1 MIYAR
6 CIAARRSAPIAVVAL
21 AAGAALL
28 RPLPAAAADKAAP
41 SAQEPR
47 ILLLGDSWITF
58 LTVFRS
64 FDHALEDLGLDPAAV
79 TSLHFPGSEARRW
92 NRPMGRLLIGW
103 RLMSAPSI
111 DIVVLCMGGNDVM
124 NGFNARAPEAERR
137 AVIARAAREVAGVID
152 HILSLRPDV
161 RVALIGY
168 DYPNFRD
175 AVQHRM
181 WSVQRDIYEQAGRPN
196 PAQVNEAVIWLA
208 EAGFKIAEE
217 RERVT
222 YVHNTGLMQHA
233 YGYAPAGLRPGDAPY
248 PGDTIAEGP
257 FPGGDPTLPSPMEAM
272 ITFWDFRDA
281 IHLGADG
288 SRLIANRAVDVCLG
302 EWLLHPIE
310 PAEAA
315 SR

>member
-6 CIAARRSAPIAVVAL
+6 CIGAHRSACIAVIAL
-21 AAGAALL
+21 AVAAGLL
-28 RPLPAAAADKAAP
+28 HPLSAAADETAP

-79 TSLHFPGSEARRW
+79 TSLHFPGSEARQW
-92 NRPMGRLLIGW
+92 NRLMGRLLIGS

-124 NGFNARAPEAERR
+124 DGFNARAPEAERR

-152 HILSLRPDV
+152 YILSLRPDV
-161 RVALIGY
+161 RIALIGY

-181 WSVQRDIYEQAGRPN
+181 WAAQRRIYEQAGRPN
-196 PAQVNEAVIWLA
+196 PAQANEAVVWLA
-208 EAGFKIAEE
+208 EAGLKIGEE
-217 RERVT
+217 RERVA
-222 YVHNTGLMQHA
+222 YVNNTGLMQHA
-233 YGYAPAGLRPGDAPY
+233 FGYEPAGLRPGDAPY
-248 PGDTIAEGP
+248 PGDAIAEDS

-272 ITFWDFRDA
+272 IRFWDFRDA
-281 IHLGADG
+281 IHLGAEG
-288 SRLIANRAVDVCLG
+288 SRLVADRAMEVCLG
-302 EWLLHPIE
+302 AWLLHPIE
-310 PAEAA
+310 TAETA

>member
-1 MIYAR
+1 MIYTR
-6 CIAARRSAPIAVVAL
+6 CIAAAL
-21 AAGAALL
+21 AAASG
-28 RPLPAAAADKAAP
+28 PLCPSPAAAVDDAAP

-47 ILLLGDSWITF
+47 VLLLGDSWITF

-79 TSLHFPGSEARRW
+79 TSLHLPGSEARRW
-92 NRPMGRLLIGW
+92 NRMMGRLLIGS

-124 NGFNARAPEAERR
+124 GDFNCRAPEAERR
-137 AVIARAAREVAGVID
+137 AVVARAARDVAGVID
-152 HILSLRPDV
+152 YILSLRPDV

-181 WSVQRDIYEQAGRPN
+181 WAVQRRIYEQAGRPN
-196 PAQVNEAVIWLA
+196 PAQANEAVIWLA

-217 RERVT
+217 RERVA
-222 YVHNTGLMQHA
+222 YVNNTGLMQHA
-233 YGYAPAGLRPGDAPY
+233 FGYGPAGLRPGDAPY
-248 PGDTIAEGP
+248 PGDTISEGP

-272 ITFWDFRDA
+272 IKFWDFRDA

-288 SRLIANRAVDVCLG
+288 SRLVADRAVDVCLG

-310 PAEAA
+310 TVEAA
-315 SR
+315 WR